1 MRAMTAL
8 RSSLVLLTL
17 ASTAQ
22 AAEPPIEWIDKETG
36 HRVVRLSTEPG
47 TKSLYFHQ
55 NSITPD
61 GRYVIVT
68 APSGIVSIEIATKK
82 QTLLSPGDDT
92 LLFVGH
98 KTGLVYFARAKGQM
112 APDRSPSATRAGA
125 QEWPPE
131 QREPTQIFSVAA
143 SGGAPKRIA
152 TVARGN
158 VASINADETLLLGV
172 FAERTWQLETGK
184 KDARFDAAYEA
195 KDKDGKPLPF
205 ALAKEVRLDQR
216 AEAGIPMEMFTVN
229 IATGEQRAIH
239 KSTKWL
245 NHLQF
250 SPKDPQLLM
259 FCHEGPWHKVDRI
272 WSMRLGDKEPHRVHA
287 RAMNMEIAGHEFFG
301 IDGRTIWYDLQTPRG
316 EVFWLARAQ
325 PDGSDRHWYHVER
338 DHWSVHFNIAPS
350 GAFFAGDGGDE
361 EMVAR
366 AKDGKWLYLFHPEDI
381 GDVAGISA
389 PNSKDLVRPGVL
401 RAERL
406 VDMRKHDY
414 RLEPNVIFTPDSK
427 HIIFRSNMHG
437 DAHVYMVEVA
447 KAK

>member
-1 MRAMTAL
+1 MTNENPAGPDHQITLWQRRVLPLVIAL
-8 RSSLVLLTL
+8 L
-17 ASTAQ
+17 ASQISLSQPA
-22 AAEPPIEWIDKETG
+22 PPADWIDAESK
-36 HRVVRLSTEPG
+36 HRIVRLSTEPG

-82 QTLLSPGDDT
+82 QTLLSPGNDT

-98 KTGLVYFARAKGQM
+98 KSGLVYFARAKGQM
-112 APDRSPSATRAGA
+112 SPER
-125 QEWPPE
+125 
-131 QREPTQIFSVAA
+131 REPTQVFSVAA
-143 SGGAPKRIA
+143 SGGKPKQVA

-158 VASINADETLLLGV
+158 IASINADETLLLGV
-172 FAERTWQLETGK
+172 FAERDFELETGK
-184 KDARFDAAYEA
+184 RDSRFDAAYEA

-216 AEAGIPMEMFTVN
+216 AEAGIPMEMFTVSL
-229 IATGEQRAIH
+229 ASGEQRVIH
-239 KSTKWL
+239 ASTKWL

-250 SPKDPQLLM
+250 SPRDPQRLM

-272 WSMRLGDKEPHRVHA
+272 WSMRLGDKEPHKVHA
-287 RAMNMEIAGHEFFG
+287 RTMNMEIAGHEFFG
-301 IDGRTIWYDLQTPRG
+301 VDGRTIWYDLQTPRG
-316 EVFWLARAQ
+316 EVFWLASAQ
-325 PDGSDRHWYHVER
+325 PDGSERHWYHVER
-338 DHWSVHFNIAPS
+338 DHWSVHFNIAPN
-350 GAFFAGDGGDE
+350 GQFFAGDGGDE

-366 AKDGKWLYLFHPEDI
+366 AKDGKWLYLFYPEAI

-437 DAHVYMVEVA
+437 DAHVYMVDLR
-447 KAK
+447 K

>member
-1 MRAMTAL
+1 MKRITMTAL
-8 RSSLVLLTL
+8 VACAAIAANA
-17 ASTAQ
+17 ASA
-22 AAEPPIEWIDKETG
+22 PPADWIDAQTG
-36 HRVVRLSTEPG
+36 HRVVRLSSEPG

-61 GRYVIVT
+61 GRHVIVM

-82 QTLLSPGDDT
+82 QTLLAPGNDT

-98 KTGLVYFARAKGQM
+98 KSGLVYFARAKGPM
-112 APDRSPSATRAGA
+112 A
-125 QEWPPE
+125 PE
-131 QREPTQIFSVAA
+131 QREPTQIFTVAA
-143 SGGAPKRIA
+143 SGGTPKRIT

-172 FAERTWQLETGK
+172 FAERDFALETGK
-184 KDARFDAAYEA
+184 RDARFDAAYEA

-216 AEAGIPMEMFTVN
+216 AEAGIPMEMFTVD
-229 IATGEQRAIH
+229 IATGRQRVIH

-250 SPKDPQLLM
+250 SPRDPQLLM

-272 WSMRLGDKEPHRVHA
+272 WSMRLGDTAPHRVHA
-287 RAMNMEIAGHEFFG
+287 RTMNMEIAGHEFFG

-316 EVFWLARAQ
+316 EVFWLASAQ
-325 PDGSDRHWYHVER
+325 PDGTERHWYHVER
-338 DHWSVHFNIAPS
+338 DHWSVHFNIAPN
-350 GAFFAGDGGDE
+350 GKFFAGDGGDE

-366 AKDGKWLYLFHPEDI
+366 AKDGKWLYLLYPETI

-389 PNSKDLVRPGVL
+389 PNSGQLVRPGVL

-427 HIIFRSNMHG
+427 RIIFRSNMHG

-447 KAK
+447 KAR